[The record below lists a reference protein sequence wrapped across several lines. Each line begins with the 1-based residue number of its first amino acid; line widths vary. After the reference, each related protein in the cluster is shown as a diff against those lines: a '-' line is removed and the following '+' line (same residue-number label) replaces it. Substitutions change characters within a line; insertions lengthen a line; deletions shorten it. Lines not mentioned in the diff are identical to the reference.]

1 MANDNKIMVFWQ
13 FLQTKIFLNCCPLD
27 LFPDQTTHYMKQAL
41 LSALSSRYRKIIVLL
56 TILAAPLPL
65 LAAGSQGPSV
75 GPVRVEFIIF
85 GFILLGVAVFH
96 HKTFNV
102 AVIGLTVLLAFKL
115 IFDPGFH
122 LFEHLFGHTPFADQ
136 ILDKSLREGEWGI
149 ILNLLGLLLG
159 FAVLSKIFEE
169 SGVPD
174 MLPRYLPDDWKGPFL
189 LLIFVFILSSFLDN
203 IAAALIGGTI
213 ALVVFNRKV
222 HIGYIAA
229 LVAASNA
236 GGSGSVV
243 GDTTTTM
250 MWIDGVSAF
259 NVLHAYVAAL
269 VALLFFAWFASHQQ
283 DKYQRIMKDP
293 GQNAKI
299 DWLKILN
306 VALILIGAIASN
318 ILYDMPALGVWIA
331 IVIGAF
337 IRPVPWKEVPGA
349 IKGSIFLICLVFCAS
364 MMPVEELP
372 NASWVTALALG
383 FLSAVFDNIP
393 LTKLCLDQGHY
404 DWGMLAY
411 TVGFGG
417 SMVWFG
423 SSAGVA
429 ITNKFPEG
437 RNVFEWVKKGWHV
450 AVAYV
455 LGFFA
460 LYLLLGWEPADNKEH
475 KIINCPVP
483 GCPMASPAPA
493 DAHGGSISWVDI
505 TK

>member
-1 MANDNKIMVFWQ
+1 MNDC
-13 FLQTKIFLNCCPLD
+13 LLSFLNKNFKKL
-27 LFPDQTTHYMKQAL
+27 
-41 LSALSSRYRKIIVLL
+41 I
-56 TILAAPLPL
+56 L
-65 LAAGSQGPSV
+65 LAVVLFSPVYLFAAGGKVPSI

-85 GFILLGVAVFH
+85 GLILLGVALFH
-96 HKTFNV
+96 KHTFWV
-102 AVIGLTVLLAFKL
+102 AVIGLCVLLTFKL
-115 IFDPGFH
+115 TLDPNFH
-122 LFEHLFGHTPFADQ
+122 LFEHFFGTTPMGDQ
-136 ILDKSLREGEWGI
+136 LMDKELRQGEWGI

-174 MLPRYLPDDWKGPFL
+174 ILPRYLPDDWKGPFL
-189 LLIFVFILSSFLDN
+189 LLVFVFVLSSFLDN

-213 ALVVFNRKV
+213 ALVVFKNKV
-222 HIGYIAA
+222 HIGYVAA

-259 NVLHAYVAAL
+259 NVFHGYVAAGT
-269 VALLFFAWFASHQQ
+269 ALIFFAWFAAHQQ
-283 DKYQRIMKDP
+283 DKFQPIQKNVDS
-293 GQNAKI
+293 NVKVDWVKI
-299 DWLKILN
+299 FN
-306 VALILIGAIASN
+306 VALILAGAIISN

-331 IVIGAF
+331 IVLGAF
-337 IRPVPWKEVPGA
+337 LRKVPWKEVPGA
-349 IKGSIFLICLVFCAS
+349 IKGTIFLLCLVTCAS

-372 NASWVTALALG
+372 NASWITAFALG
-383 FLSAVFDNIP
+383 CLSAVFDNIP

-417 SMVWFG
+417 SMIWFG

-437 RNVFEWVKKGWHV
+437 RNVVLWVKKGWHV
-450 AVAYV
+450 AAAYV
-455 LGFFA
+455 IGFSV
-460 LYLLLGWEPADNKEH
+460 LYLLLGWEPADNNEH

-483 GCPMASPAPA
+483 GCPMAGRGAEEA
-493 DAHGGSISWVDI
+493 GHGTIGYFDI
-505 TK
+505 VNK

>member
-1 MANDNKIMVFWQ
+1 MRSPINSFFYSNGKKLLLFF
-13 FLQTKIFLNCCPLD
+13 FL
-27 LFPDQTTHYMKQAL
+27 L
-41 LSALSSRYRKIIVLL
+41 LSPLSIF
-56 TILAAPLPL
+56 
-65 LAAGSQGPSV
+65 AAGSTVPAI

-85 GFILLGVAVFH
+85 GLILLGVALFH
-96 HKTFNV
+96 KHTFWV
-102 AVIGLTVLLAFKL
+102 AVTGLTVLLIFKFS
-115 IFDPGFH
+115 FDPNFH
-122 LFEHLFGHTPFADQ
+122 FMEHLFGDTPMADQ
-136 ILDKSLREGEWGI
+136 LMDKDLRQGEWGI

-159 FAVLSKIFEE
+159 FAILSKIFEE
-169 SGVPD
+169 SNVPEI
-174 MLPRYLPDDWKGPFL
+174 LPRYLPDDWKGPFI

-213 ALVVFNRKV
+213 ALVVFKNKV

-250 MWIDGVSAF
+250 MWIDGVAAF
-259 NVLHAYVAAL
+259 NVFHAYVAAS
-269 VALLFFAWFASHQQ
+269 VALIFFAWFASHQQ
-283 DKYQRIMKDP
+283 DKFQPIQKDAP
-293 GQNAKI
+293 SGVKI
-299 DWLKILN
+299 DWLKIIH
-306 VALILIGAIASN
+306 VVLILAGAIISN

-331 IVIGAF
+331 IVLGTF
-337 IRPVPWKEVPGA
+337 LRPVPWKEIPGA
-349 IKGSIFLICLVFCAS
+349 IKGTVFLLCLVLCAS

-372 NASWVTALALG
+372 NASWITALALG

-437 RNVFEWVKKGWHV
+437 RNVIEWVKKGWHV
-450 AVAYV
+450 AAAYV
-455 LGFFA
+455 IGFFT

-475 KIINCPVP
+475 KVINCPVP
-483 GCPMASPAPA
+483 GCPMAGQGESGEGALSYLDLIKPN
-493 DAHGGSISWVDI
+493 
-505 TK
+505 

>member
-1 MANDNKIMVFWQ
+1 
-13 FLQTKIFLNCCPLD
+13 
-27 LFPDQTTHYMKQAL
+27 MK
-41 LSALSSRYRKIIVLL
+41 KFLL
-56 TILAAPLPL
+56 TPLKNNSKKLFFILLIMLSPLTL
-65 LAAGSQGPSV
+65 LAAGSPVPSI
-75 GPVRVEFIIF
+75 GPVRIEFIIF
-85 GFILLGVAVFH
+85 GLILLGVALFH
-96 HKTFNV
+96 KQTFWV
-102 AVIGLTVLLAFKL
+102 AVTGLTVLLIFKL
-115 IFDPGFH
+115 VFDPGFH
-122 LFEHLFGHTPFADQ
+122 LFEHFFGTTPFGEQ
-136 ILDKSLREGEWGI
+136 LMDKELRQGEWGI

-169 SGVPD
+169 SNVPEI
-174 MLPRYLPDDWKGPFL
+174 LPRFLPNDWKGPFL

-213 ALVVFNRKV
+213 ALVVFKNKV

-259 NVLHAYVAAL
+259 NVLHAYVAAG
-269 VALLFFAWFASHQQ
+269 VALIFFAWFAAHQQ
-283 DKYQRIMKDP
+283 DKYQRIISDANP
-293 GQNAKI
+293 NVKI
-299 DWLKILN
+299 DWLKIIH
-306 VALILIGAIASN
+306 VILILAGAIISN
-318 ILYDMPALGVWIA
+318 ILYDMPALGVWIG
-331 IVIGAF
+331 IVLGAF
-337 IRPVPWKEVPGA
+337 LRPVPWKEVPGA
-349 IKGSIFLICLVFCAS
+349 IKGTIFLLCLVTCAS

-372 NASWVTALALG
+372 NASWITALALG

-417 SMVWFG
+417 SMIWFG

-437 RNVFEWVKKGWHV
+437 RNVVEWVKKGWHV
-450 AVAYV
+450 AAAYV
-455 LGFFA
+455 IGFFA

-475 KIINCPVP
+475 KIDNCPVP
-483 GCPMASPAPA
+483 GCPMAGKSEEAA
-493 DAHGGSISWVDI
+493 VSVRYLDLIE
-505 TK
+505 K

>member
-1 MANDNKIMVFWQ
+1 MVSGNIKKV
-13 FLQTKIFLNCCPLD
+13 FLLVAILSVPCY
-27 LFPDQTTHYMKQAL
+27 LFASGTT
-41 LSALSSRYRKIIVLL
+41 
-56 TILAAPLPL
+56 P
-65 LAAGSQGPSV
+65 PSI

-85 GFILLGVAVFH
+85 GLILLCVALFHHQTFWVAV
-96 HKTFNV
+96 T
-102 AVIGLTVLLAFKL
+102 GLTVLLAFKL

-122 LFEHLFGHTPFADQ
+122 PGEHFFGTTPFGEQ
-136 ILDKSLREGEWGI
+136 IMDKELRQGEWGI

-169 SGVPD
+169 SHVPD
-174 MLPRYLPDDWKGPFL
+174 ILPRYLPDDWKGPFL
-189 LLIFVFILSSFLDN
+189 LLVFVFILSSFLDN

-213 ALVVFNRKV
+213 ALVVFKNKV

-229 LVAASNA
+229 IVAASNA
-236 GGSGSVV
+236 GGSGCVV

-250 MWIDGVSAF
+250 MWIDGVSAL
-259 NVLHAYVAAL
+259 NVLHAYVASGM
-269 VALLFFAWFASHQQ
+269 ALLFFAWFAAHQQ
-283 DKYQRIMKDP
+283 DKYNRIQKDTP
-293 GQNAKI
+293 ITIKI
-299 DWLKILN
+299 DWRRLIA
-306 VALILIGAIASN
+306 VALILAGAIISN

-331 IVIGAF
+331 LIICML
-337 IRPVPWKEVPGA
+337 IIKVPWKEVPGA
-349 IKGSIFLICLVFCAS
+349 IKGTIFLLCLVTCAS

-417 SMVWFG
+417 SMIWFG

-437 RNVFEWVKKGWHV
+437 RNVVLWVKKGWHV
-450 AVAYV
+450 AAAYV
-455 LGFFA
+455 IGFFM

-483 GCPMASPAPA
+483 GCPMAE
-493 DAHGGSISWVDI
+493 H
-505 TK
+505 

>member
-1 MANDNKIMVFWQ
+1 MKNYIKTLSLSNSKKMLMLVIS
-13 FLQTKIFLNCCPLD
+13 LILPYS
-27 LFPDQTTHYMKQAL
+27 LFGADGGVPAL
-41 LSALSSRYRKIIVLL
+41 
-56 TILAAPLPL
+56 
-65 LAAGSQGPSV
+65 
-75 GPVRVEFIIF
+75 GPVRLEFIIF
-85 GFILLGVAVFH
+85 GLILLGVALFH
-96 HKTFNV
+96 KQTFWV
-102 AVIGLTVLLAFKL
+102 AVTGLTVLLTFKL
-115 IFDPGFH
+115 LFDPGFH
-122 LFEHLFGHTPFADQ
+122 LFEHFFGETPIGEQ
-136 ILDKSLREGEWGI
+136 LMDKGLRQGEWGI

-159 FAVLSKIFEE
+159 FAILSKIFEE

-174 MLPRYLPDDWKGPFL
+174 VLPRFLPDDWKGPFIL
-189 LLIFVFILSSFLDN
+189 LVFVFILSSFLDN

-213 ALVVFNRKV
+213 ALVVFKKRV

-259 NVLHAYVAAL
+259 NVLHGFIAAG
-269 VALLFFAWFASHQQ
+269 VALIFFAWFASHQQ
-283 DKYQRIMKDP
+283 DKYQRIQKDADLT
-293 GQNAKI
+293 AKI
-299 DWLKILN
+299 DWMKIFN
-306 VALILIGAIASN
+306 VGLILAGAIISN

-331 IVIGAF
+331 IIIGAL
-337 IRPVPWKEVPGA
+337 IRPVPWQEVPGA
-349 IKGSIFLICLVFCAS
+349 IKGTIFLLCLVLCAS

-372 NASWVTALALG
+372 DASWVTALALG

-411 TVGFGG
+411 SVGFGG
-417 SMVWFG
+417 SMIWFG

-437 RNVFEWVKKGWHV
+437 RNVIKWVTSGWHV
-450 AVAYV
+450 TAAYII
-455 LGFFA
+455 GFFV
-460 LYLLLGWEPADNKEH
+460 LYLTMGWEPADNKEH

-483 GCPMASPAPA
+483 GCPMADKGLAENLP
-493 DAHGGSISWVDI
+493 GTIGYMQL
-505 TK
+505 

>member
-1 MANDNKIMVFWQ
+1 MNKFS
-13 FLQTKIFLNCCPLD
+13 LSFLNKNIKK
-27 LFPDQTTHYMKQAL
+27 LFLFTA
-41 LSALSSRYRKIIVLL
+41 VLFSPVYL
-56 TILAAPLPL
+56 FG
-65 LAAGSQGPSV
+65 AGGTVPSI

-85 GFILLGVAVFH
+85 GLILLGVALFH
-96 HKTFNV
+96 KHTFWV
-102 AVIGLTVLLAFKL
+102 AVIGLCVLLTFKL
-115 IFDPGFH
+115 TLDPGFH
-122 LFEHLFGHTPFADQ
+122 LFEHFFGTTPMGDQ
-136 ILDKSLREGEWGI
+136 LMDKELRQGEWGI

-174 MLPRYLPDDWKGPFL
+174 ILPRYLPDDWKGPFL
-189 LLIFVFILSSFLDN
+189 LLVFVCVLSSFLDN

-213 ALVVFNRKV
+213 ALVVFKNKV

-229 LVAASNA
+229 IVAASNA

-259 NVLHAYVAAL
+259 NVLHAYVAAGT
-269 VALLFFAWFASHQQ
+269 ALIFFAWFAAHQQ
-283 DKYQRIMKDP
+283 DKYQPIQK
-293 GQNAKI
+293 NADSNIKI
-299 DWLKILN
+299 DWVKIFN
-306 VALILIGAIASN
+306 VALILAGAIISN

-331 IVIGAF
+331 IVIGASL
-337 IRPVPWKEVPGA
+337 RKVPWKEVPGA
-349 IKGSIFLICLVFCAS
+349 IKGTIFLLCLVTCAS
-364 MMPVEELP
+364 LMPVEELP
-372 NASWVTALALG
+372 NASWITTFALG
-383 FLSAVFDNIP
+383 CLSAVFDNIP

-417 SMVWFG
+417 SMIWFG

-437 RNVFEWVKKGWHV
+437 RNVVLWVKKGWHV
-450 AVAYV
+450 AAAYV
-455 LGFFA
+455 IGFSV
-460 LYLLLGWEPADNKEH
+460 LYLLMGWEPADNKEH

-483 GCPMASPAPA
+483 GCPMANKGVAAA
-493 DAHGGSISWVDI
+493 DPGIVGYFYIV
-505 TK
+505 K